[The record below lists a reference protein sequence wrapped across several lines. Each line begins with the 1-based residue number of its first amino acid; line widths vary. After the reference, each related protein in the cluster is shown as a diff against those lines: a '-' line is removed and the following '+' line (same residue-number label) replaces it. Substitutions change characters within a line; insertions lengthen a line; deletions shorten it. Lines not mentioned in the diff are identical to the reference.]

1 MQLNVRR
8 IQTVIDDQHEDAGQ
22 RGEQPLRKV
31 AVVAVVQNPFAGR
44 YEADLKALIDA
55 SVPLGAEMAKHAV
68 AAMGQREV
76 QAYGKGGIVGLNGEQ
91 EHANALLTTQF
102 ATPFRDL
109 IGSGKAWISS
119 MTKRAAP
126 GSLIDIPM
134 NHVDDV
140 YVRSHYN
147 GMTLYLPDSPQ
158 PDEVAVIFCL
168 ASGGRL
174 NARVG
179 GLTHEEVKARA

>member
-8 IQTVIDDQHEDAGQ
+8 IQTVVDDQREEAG
-22 RGEQPLRKV
+22 RRVEQPLRKV
-31 AVVAVVQNPFAGR
+31 AVIAIVQNPLAGR
-44 YEADLKALIDA
+44 FATDLHELINA
-55 SVPLGAEMAKHAV
+55 SVPLGAEMAEHAV
-68 AAMGQREV
+68 AAMGKMEV
-76 QAYGKGGIVGLNGEQ
+76 QAYGKGGVVGLNGEQ

-109 IGSGKAWISS
+109 IGCGKAWISS

-126 GSLIDIPM
+126 GSLIDVPM

-147 GMTLYLPDSPQ
+147 GMTLYLPDAPQ

-168 ASGGRL
+168 ASGGRI